1 MVAKDNRVFRT
12 MADEIYAQHNLHL
25 MSLIAIDILE
35 PGVDYFDTELEKI
48 YDHLHEKFVPHS
60 KYMH

>member
-1 MVAKDNRVFRT
+1 